1 MQQYCGTK
9 TSADKGDVL
18 MKTLALLLGMILLV
32 CLSPVAASPA
42 SPIWPGSVG
51 ADGLNSYYF
60 TNDFDPTNR
69 LFQSN
74 DVKVLMFSSPAG
86 NATRYS
92 IGYGIARNNGLGYE
106 QKIFAANI
114 NKKISE
120 NWWLSVGYES
130 DKLRFGGINF
140 GAGYKISP
148 NATISIF
155 SSFTNK
161 EYDLKK
167 PLLRTQLLIHF

>member
-1 MQQYCGTK
+1 
-9 TSADKGDVL
+9 
-18 MKTLALLLGMILLV
+18 MKTLALLFGMILLV

-42 SPIWPGSVG
+42 MPIWSVSVG
-51 ADGLNSYYF
+51 TDGLNNYYF

-69 LFQSN
+69 LFHSN
-74 DVKVLMFSSPAG
+74 DVKVLMLSSPTG
-86 NATRYS
+86 NATRFS
-92 IGYGIARNNGLGYE
+92 IGYGISRNNALGYE
-106 QKIFAANI
+106 QKIFAASI
-114 NKKISE
+114 NKKITE

-148 NATISIF
+148 NATISVF

-167 PLLRTQLLIHF
+167 PLIRTQLLIQF

>member
-1 MQQYCGTK
+1 
-9 TSADKGDVL
+9 

-32 CLSPVAASPA
+32 FLSPVAASPA
-42 SPIWPGSVG
+42 SPIWSVSVG
-51 ADGLNSYYF
+51 TDGLNNYYF

-69 LFQSN
+69 LFHSN
-74 DVKVLMFSSPAG
+74 DVKYLMFSSPAG
-86 NATRYS
+86 NTTRFS
-92 IGYGIARNNGLGYE
+92 IGYGIGRNNVLGYD

-114 NKKISE
+114 NKKIAE

-130 DKLRFGGINF
+130 DKLRFGGLNF

-148 NATISIF
+148 NATISVF
-155 SSFTNK
+155 SSFNNK

-167 PLLRTQLLIHF
+167 PLIRTQLLILF

>member
-1 MQQYCGTK
+1 
-9 TSADKGDVL
+9 
-18 MKTLALLLGMILLV
+18 MKTLALLFGMILLV

-42 SPIWPGSVG
+42 SPIWSGSVG

-60 TNDFDPTNR
+60 TNDLDPTNR

-74 DVKVLMFSSPAG
+74 DVKILMFSSPAG

-92 IGYGIARNNGLGYE
+92 IGYGIARNNALGYE

-114 NKKISE
+114 NRKISE

-130 DKLRFGGINF
+130 DKLRFGGLNL
-140 GAGYKISP
+140 GAGYRISP
-148 NATISIF
+148 NATISVF

>member
-1 MQQYCGTK
+1 
-9 TSADKGDVL
+9 

-92 IGYGIARNNGLGYE
+92 IGYGTARKTVSNTVRKNHRYSSLVK
-106 QKIFAANI
+106 QPHRVFAG
-114 NKKISE
+114 S
-120 NWWLSVGYES
+120 L
-130 DKLRFGGINF
+130 
-140 GAGYKISP
+140 
-148 NATISIF
+148 
-155 SSFTNK
+155 
-161 EYDLKK
+161 
-167 PLLRTQLLIHF
+167 